1 MIKLSSIRTTPPD
14 IIFFGCLM
22 IVSGIMDFY
31 IIIAN
36 PQYRL
41 PFFGIKP
48 EGVIGWASK
57 LIHPFIH
64 FAAGFGALYVKKW
77 AYPLFM
83 VYSIYGLTNA
93 MTNRILL
100 PGPHRIRTIF
110 MILTLLVMVYLYKRR
125 GVFKNE

>member
-1 MIKLSSIRTTPPD
+1 MELLKIRKTPPD
-14 IIFFGCLM
+14 IIFFGVLM
-22 IVSGIMDFY
+22 IVSGAMDLY

-48 EGVIGWASK
+48 EGLIGWMSK
-57 LIHPFIH
+57 MIHPFIH
-64 FAAGFGALYVKKW
+64 FGSGFGALYAKKW

-83 VYSIYGLTNA
+83 IYSVYGLANA

-100 PGPHRIRTIF
+100 PGPHRIRTVF
-110 MILTLLVMVYLYKRR
+110 MILTVLVMVYLYKRR
-125 GVFKNE
+125 KVFQNK